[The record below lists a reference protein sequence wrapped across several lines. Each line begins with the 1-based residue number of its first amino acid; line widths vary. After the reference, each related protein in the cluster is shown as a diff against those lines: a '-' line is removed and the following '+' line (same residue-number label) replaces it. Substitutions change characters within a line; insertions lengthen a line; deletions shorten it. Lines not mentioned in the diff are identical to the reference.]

1 MTVFC
6 QEGNFGGDFSLRF
19 RRTTQQVLEIQ
30 LDTPLWRNASEE
42 AVFVEAGL
50 GQATDEVTHGQS
62 TVPQLSFQFRAP
74 LEIHHVGVAKNLSI

>member
-1 MTVFC
+1 
-6 QEGNFGGDFSLRF
+6 
-19 RRTTQQVLEIQ
+19 VLEIQ

-50 GQATDEVTHGQS
+50 GQATDEVTHAQS

-74 LEIHHVGVAKNLSI
+74 LEIHYVGVAKNLSI